1 MARPPIDKLP
11 PELLARIV
19 DLAVEGWPST
29 VRLRAATLRNL
40 ALVAQAWVEPAQRAL
55 EAKVHIDSYA
65 RARAFL
71 ERPRTAARPLVLDEL
86 VLFYDFAPQDD
97 DFYPVTDFQVLELC
111 RMRGDDTAQI
121 RSLHLRSTLF
131 MASFELNLLRL
142 PAFRALRHLR
152 LNLPLEVPAD
162 FRPLPLRLERLS
174 LSAMVDQ
181 PASLFRPLLESS
193 QDTLTA
199 LDLFVIKSGS
209 PLHERLVDAFPSLP
223 NRLRQ
228 ISISTHWTPLPVS
241 LVALVASC
249 TSLCTLALDGVPLE
263 QVLDVVLPRLS
274 TTSLVALDLTLPTS
288 FASPSSSLGIAA
300 LVDRILRLDAL
311 RSVRFLTATR
321 RIESASDEG
330 PSRREWRH
338 EGRAQHCVCVY
349 EATARRPLP

>member
-1 MARPPIDKLP
+1 MARAPIDKLP
-11 PELLARIV
+11 PELVARIV

-40 ALVAQAWVEPAQRAL
+40 ALVARAWVEPAQRAL
-55 EAKVHIDSYA
+55 EARVHIDSYG

-71 ERPRTAARPLVLDEL
+71 VRRRASARPLVLDEL
-86 VLFYDFAPQDD
+86 VLFFDFAPQDD
-97 DFYPVTDFQVLELC
+97 DFYPLSDLQVVELC
-111 RMRGDDTAQI
+111 CMGGDEGAQI

-131 MASFELNLLRL
+131 MAAFDLNLLRL
-142 PAFRALRHLR
+142 PALRALRHLR

-162 FRPLPLRLERLS
+162 FAPLALRLERLS

-209 PLHERLVDAFPSLP
+209 PLHERLVAAFPSLP
-223 NRLRQ
+223 SRLRQ
-228 ISISTHWTPLPVS
+228 ISISTHWVALPDS
-241 LVALVASC
+241 LVDLVASC
-249 TSLCTLALDGVPLE
+249 NNLCTLSLDGVPLE

-274 TTSLVALDLTLPTS
+274 ITSLVALDLTLPSSFTSSSHAATS
-288 FASPSSSLGIAA
+288 F
-300 LVDRILRLDAL
+300 VDRILRIDAL
-311 RSVRFLTATR
+311 RGVRFLTATR
-321 RIESASDEG
+321 RIESASDEL

-338 EGRAQHCVCVY
+338 EGRPQPC
-349 EATARRPLP
+349 RPLP

>member
-1 MARPPIDKLP
+1 MAHPPIDKLP

-40 ALVAQAWVEPAQRAL
+40 ALVARAWVEPAQRAL
-55 EAKVHIDSYA
+55 EVKVHIDSYG

-71 ERPRTAARPLVLDEL
+71 ERRRAAARPVVLDEL
-86 VLFYDFAPQDD
+86 VLFFDFAPQDD
-97 DFYPVTDFQVLELC
+97 NFYPVCDFQVVELC
-111 RMRGDDTAQI
+111 RMAGDESAQI

-131 MASFELNLLRL
+131 MASFDLNLLRL

-162 FRPLPLRLERLS
+162 FPPLPLRLERLS

-223 NRLRQ
+223 AHLRQ
-228 ISISTHWTPLPVS
+228 ISISTHWVALPDS
-241 LVALVASC
+241 LVDLVASC
-249 TSLCTLALDGVPLE
+249 TGLCTLSFEGVPLE
-263 QVLDVVLPRLS
+263 QVVNVVLPRLS
-274 TTSLVALDLTLPTS
+274 TTSLVALDLTLPAS
-288 FASPSSSLGIAA
+288 FASSSIIS
-300 LVDRILRLDAL
+300 LVDDILRIDTL
-311 RSVRFLTATR
+311 RNVRFLTATR
-321 RIESASDEG
+321 RIESASDEE

-338 EGRAQHCVCVY
+338 EGRARLCVVFY
-349 EATARRPLP
+349 EATTRRPLP